1 MEIGEKSEHKLKASA
16 ALLKHQMTGNPEK
29 DYLYRGS
36 LYGPL
41 DIVGSKLCE
50 RRTDPREYKPKAN
63 CICLGAPQTTA
74 RVVAWKA

>member
-41 DIVGSKLCE
+41 DIVGSNFAKE
-50 RRTDPREYKPKAN
+50 EQIRETTSRRP
-63 CICLGAPQTTA
+63 TA
-74 RVVAWKA
+74 SA